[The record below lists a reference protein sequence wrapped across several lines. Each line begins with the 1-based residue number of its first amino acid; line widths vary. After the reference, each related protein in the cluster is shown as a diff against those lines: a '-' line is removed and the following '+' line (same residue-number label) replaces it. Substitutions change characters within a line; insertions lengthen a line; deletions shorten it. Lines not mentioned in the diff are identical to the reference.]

1 MLEYPQRFAR
11 NIPDSSTASNVPIN
25 QQQHQ
30 HQLHHHNHNHQQSHQ
45 QPHVLIGNSSGGGL
59 VGAHYHQ
66 QYPPQPYPATPGSPA
81 HQHRHI
87 PQQHATAIAVTA
99 SYQPRSQSQQQQQQQ
114 HQRTLSTASSCSA
127 QHKSV
132 TFGQVTAASNIAGY
146 AGDYSGGSSS
156 GNSSCGQQSMAGNMK
171 HGKSQ
176 EDVCY
181 VVAKY
186 DYAAQGAQELDLRK
200 NERYLLL
207 DDSKHWWRVQNNRN
221 LSGYVPSN
229 YVKKEKPSLFD
240 SIKKKVKKGSGS
252 KTLPNCSPSRQIESP
267 TMSRRLP
274 PDPAEAI
281 GTAIVKYNYQAQ
293 QPDELSLSKGTR
305 ILILEKSNDGWWR
318 GQSGNAVGW
327 FPSNYTT
334 EDCDNDGEIHT
345 YAMAENVLDIVVALY
360 SFSSNNDQ
368 ELSFEKGDRLEIVDR
383 PASDPDWYKARN
395 NQGQVGLV
403 PRNYLQELNDYL
415 ATPFRNNSGGNGN
428 GGGGGSS
435 GGDSIDRR
443 NDGMSAQSSPPM
455 APMERPNLAGKSWY
469 YGAITRSQCDTVLN
483 QHGHDGDFLI
493 RDSETN
499 MGDYSVSLKAPGR
512 NKHFRVHVENSM
524 YCIGQRKFH
533 TLDQLVDHYQRA
545 PIYTNKQ
552 GEKLYLVRPLPK
564 ANGT

>member
-11 NIPDSSTASNVPIN
+11 NIPDSSSTSNVPVSQQHHHPRHHHH
-25 QQQHQ
+25 QQQHNV
-30 HQLHHHNHNHQQSHQ
+30 HINSGGVVGSHYSHQ
-45 QPHVLIGNSSGGGL
+45 
-59 VGAHYHQ
+59 
-66 QYPPQPYPATPGSPA
+66 YPIVPGSPA
-81 HQHRHI
+81 HQHRH
-87 PQQHATAIAVTA
+87 
-99 SYQPRSQSQQQQQQQ
+99 QQQQ
-114 HQRTLSTASSCSA
+114 HHRNLSTASSCSA

-132 TFGQVTAASNIAGY
+132 TFSQVTTSNGGGNCFG
-146 AGDYSGGSSS
+146 GDYSGSSS

-221 LSGYVPSN
+221 QSGYVPSN

-274 PDPAEAI
+274 PDPSEAI

-293 QPDELSLSKGTR
+293 QADELSLTKGTR

-415 ATPFRNNSGGNGN
+415 ATPYRNNGGGNGN
-428 GGGGGSS
+428 GGGGSS

-443 NDGMSAQSSPPM
+443 NDGMAPQSSPPM
-455 APMERPNLAGKSWY
+455 PPMERPNLAGKSWY

-512 NKHFRVHVENSM
+512 NKHFRVHVENNM

-552 GEKLYLVRPLPK
+552 GEKLYLVRSLPK

>member
-11 NIPDSSTASNVPIN
+11 SIPDSSISSSSSISSGSQQHQPYPYPPQLPQHQNLNPN
-25 QQQHQ
+25 QNYQQQHQ
-30 HQLHHHNHNHQQSHQ
+30 HRPQSPANHQ
-45 QPHVLIGNSSGGGL
+45 
-59 VGAHYHQ
+59 
-66 QYPPQPYPATPGSPA
+66 
-81 HQHRHI
+81 RH
-87 PQQHATAIAVTA
+87 A
-99 SYQPRSQSQQQQQQQ
+99 SLSQQQQL
-114 HQRTLSTASSCSA
+114 HHRTLSTASSCSV

-132 TFGQVTAASNIAGY
+132 TFGQPPI
-146 AGDYSGGSSS
+146 DYICS
-156 GNSSCGQQSMAGNMK
+156 GNGSGKESNAGPTQQSMAGNMK

-200 NERYLLL
+200 NDRYLLL

-221 LSGYVPSN
+221 QSGYVPSN

-252 KTLPNCSPSRQIESP
+252 KTLPNCSPSRQVESP

-293 QPDELSLSKGTR
+293 QPDELSLTKGTR

-318 GQSGNAVGW
+318 GQSGNSVGW

-360 SFSSNNDQ
+360 SFTSNNDQ

-415 ATPFRNNSGGNGN
+415 ATPYRNTSAAGNGN
-428 GGGGGSS
+428 NTGTNNGASGGGGG
-435 GGDSIDRR
+435 GGGNGDSMERR
-443 NDGMSAQSSPPM
+443 NEGNNKSSTQSSSSQQQPI
-455 APMERPNLAGKSWY
+455 ERPNLAGKTWY

-483 QHGHDGDFLI
+483 GHGHDGDFLI

-512 NKHFRVHVENSM
+512 NKHFRVHVEQNM

-533 TLDQLVDHYQRA
+533 SLDQLVDHYQRA

-552 GEKLYLVRPLPK
+552 GEKLYLVRSLPK